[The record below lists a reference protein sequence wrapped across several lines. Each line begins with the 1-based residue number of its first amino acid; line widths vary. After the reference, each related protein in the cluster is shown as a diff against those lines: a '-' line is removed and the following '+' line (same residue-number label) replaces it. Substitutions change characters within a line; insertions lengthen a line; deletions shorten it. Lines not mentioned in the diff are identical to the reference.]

1 MYMETNPYETR
12 LYEQG
17 VARLHYYK
25 KLGTSIP
32 LRYFSSSLH
41 RVTHRFYYSFPP
53 TINSQGSD
61 RGSVSVPVLLI
72 SCNSECFP

>member
-17 VARLHYYK
+17 IARLHYHK

-32 LRYFSSSLH
+32 LR
-41 RVTHRFYYSFPP
+41 
-53 TINSQGSD
+53 
-61 RGSVSVPVLLI
+61 
-72 SCNSECFP
+72 